1 MQPGGSGAL
10 LAKTIFA
17 APPQPGAGG
26 LAVEVAHETVQN
38 VSLQHPTEGERAR
51 VMRYELYYWPGI
63 QGRGEFV
70 RLALEESGANYLDV
84 ARLPSVSGGVA
95 AMMRLLDGTGIK
107 HPPFAPPF
115 LKSGK
120 LVIGQ
125 TANILL
131 FLGTR
136 HALAPR
142 AEAGR
147 LWCHQ
152 LQLTI
157 ADFVVE
163 IHDTHHPISALLYF
177 EDQRREAKLRA
188 ADFLKYRAP
197 KFLNYFERGS
207 GSAGTGRD
215 KAYLLG
221 GTLSYADL
229 SLFQVIEGLRYAF
242 PNAMSRLEKKVPR
255 CVALHERVASRP
267 RIAAYL
273 ASERRIPF
281 NEQGIFRHYPEL
293 DVARGRRR

>member
-1 MQPGGSGAL
+1 
-10 LAKTIFA
+10 
-17 APPQPGAGG
+17 
-26 LAVEVAHETVQN
+26 
-38 VSLQHPTEGERAR
+38 
-51 VMRYELYYWPGI
+51 MRYELYYWPGI

-70 RLALEESGANYLDV
+70 RLALEEAAAEYVDV
-84 ARLPSVSGGVA
+84 ARLPSASGGVP
-95 AMMRLLDGTGIK
+95 AMMRFLDGTRIE
-107 HPPFAPPF
+107 HPPLAPPF

-136 HALAPR
+136 HGLAPR
-142 AEAGR
+142 AEAAR
-147 LWCHQ
+147 LWVNQ

-163 IHDTHHPISALLYF
+163 IHDTHHPISGRLYF
-177 EDQRREAKLRA
+177 EDQRREAQHRA

-197 KFLNYFERGS
+197 KLLNHFERVIEN
-207 GSAGTGRD
+207 AGTGRG
-215 KAYLLG
+215 KTYLLG
-221 GTLSYADL
+221 RTLTYADL
-229 SLFQVIEGLRYAF
+229 SLFQVIDGLRYAF
-242 PNAMSRLEKKVPR
+242 PNAMRRLEKKVPR
-255 CVALHERVASRP
+255 CVALHERVANRP

-293 DVARGRRR
+293 DAPRGGRR